1 MNVFELYGSLGL
13 KTSDFSRG
21 LKEAQHDA
29 EGAAGQLGSL
39 IGSISGS
46 ASSALGEVSPAI
58 GGAVSAISGAI
69 SIVKTADGVVTG
81 LNDAIVK
88 TTANII
94 TSSFDFAKSIDE
106 NVMGVVD
113 RARDVVVEAFGQMMN
128 AGLDFLQSVMEEGM
142 SFDTAMGQVSATL
155 LRSRE
160 DFDNEIVSVNGFTGS
175 LRDLA
180 KELGATTKF
189 SATQAGEGLN
199 YMALAGYDAQ
209 KSAEMLP
216 KVLDLAAAGAM
227 DLGTASDMVT
237 DAQTALGLSLDDTT
251 VLIDQMAKTASSS
264 NTSVSQLGDAIL
276 SIGATGRMLKGGYTE
291 LNTALGILADNGIKA
306 SEGGNG
312 LRRILVRLTAPGQ
325 DAAAVMDKLGF
336 SAYDAQDNIKALPE
350 MFSDLNKAMEKLT
363 PKERNAAISDIFG
376 QYALAG
382 ANALLK
388 TSAERWE
395 ELGAKIKDSEGA
407 AKDMADI
414 QLDTL
419 PGQITILESAISG
432 LKIELYDRLSPVLK
446 DFVKQ
451 ISEGLASVTEEIS
464 NGNFEAAFSRLG
476 STAVHLIE
484 EGVDTVLGNAST
496 INEFIDGIVI
506 FVDEVGAALFKS
518 GSKLLPQLLGHLLYF
533 AQQIITNFSD
543 FLSQEENIKTIE
555 ETVSH
560 LFEQLETFFDNN
572 HDSLYN
578 IFSTLFD
585 LGIQFIDD
593 LFLLNRETVYS
604 ILSEKILE
612 IIKDLP
618 ETIKEWLSSDGLTE
632 TIDNI
637 FAFIG
642 ELTQALLDSSE
653 EVVPQ
658 IVDFLVDIADKAVS
672 GLAEFLSDTENQGKI
687 RGTIQTVITDIKN
700 FINEHSEDFG
710 TITDTVVDILI
721 GFLPQIFILKRKLA
735 ADLIWREW
743 SRLFEPAGEAL
754 GEWFAETKELS
765 SLAWQ
770 DIWGK
775 IKGNYQIVVDYWSE
789 KLLKIITWCTDAK
802 DSIVDVFKS
811 IDLKETGKNIIKGF
825 WNGITSVKDWLI
837 EKIGGF
843 TDSVVDAFE
852 DFFGIESPS
861 KVMKREVGRYI
872 ALGIGEGMIEEM
884 DSVSKDMEEA
894 IPTSFDISPELVG
907 GSTRAENDY
916 AYGSIY
922 MPINIEKFYANSEQ
936 DVKAFA
942 KTLSVELRTQ
952 ILRKNAA
959 VAYA

>member
-46 ASSALGEVSPAI
+46 ASSALGGVSPAI

-88 TTANII
+88 TTVNTI

-106 NVMGVVD
+106 NIMGVVD
-113 RARDVVVEAFGQMMN
+113 RARDVVVDAFGQMMN
-128 AGLDFLQSVMEEGM
+128 AGLGFLQSVIEEGM
-142 SFDTAMGQVSATL
+142 GFDTAMGQVSATL
-155 LRSRE
+155 LRTRE

-180 KELGATTKF
+180 KKLGATTKF
-189 SATQAGEGLN
+189 TATQAGEGLN
-199 YMALAGYDAQ
+199 YMALAGYKAQ

-237 DAQTALGLSLDDTT
+237 DAQTALGISMEDMTAF
-251 VLIDQMAKTASSS
+251 IDQMAKTASSS
-264 NTSVSQLGDAIL
+264 NTSVSQLGDALL
-276 SIGATGRMLKGGYTE
+276 SIGATGRQVKGGFTE
-291 LNTALGILADNGIKA
+291 LNTVLGVLANNGIKA
-306 SEGGNG
+306 SEGGNM
-312 LRRILVRLTAPGQ
+312 LRRLLTNLTTAEGEAKEQ
-325 DAAAVMDKLGF
+325 LDKLGV
-336 SAYDAQDNIKALPE
+336 SVYDAQDNLRDLPSI
-350 MFSDLNKAMEKLT
+350 FLDLDNAMSRLT
-363 PKERNAAISDIFG
+363 DKERTKAISDIFG
-376 QYALAG
+376 QYSLAG

-388 TSAERWE
+388 TSAESWE
-395 ELGAKIKDSEGA
+395 ELGEKIKDSEGA
-407 AKDMADI
+407 AKAMADI

-419 PGQITILESAISG
+419 PGQITILQSAFSG
-432 LKIELYDRLSPVLK
+432 LQTELYEKIAPTTK
-446 DFVKQ
+446 EFVKML
-451 ISEGLASVTEEIS
+451 SEGLSDVTEEITS
-464 NGNFEAAFSRLG
+464 GNFEAAFSGLG

-484 EGVDTVLGNAST
+484 EGVDTVLGNASA

-506 FVDEVGAALFKS
+506 FADTVGTALFES
-518 GSKLLPQLLGHLLYF
+518 GSILLPQLLEHLLYF
-533 AQQIITNFSD
+533 AQQIITDFSD

-612 IIKDLP
+612 IIEDLP
-618 ETIKEWLSSDGLTE
+618 ETIKEWLSSDGSTE
-632 TIDNI
+632 TIDSI

-642 ELTQALLDSSE
+642 KLTQVLLDSSE

-672 GLAEFLSDTENQGKI
+672 GLAEFLSDKENQGKI

-700 FINEHSEDFG
+700 FVNEHSEDFG

-754 GEWFAETKELS
+754 GKWFAETKELS
-765 SLAWQ
+765 SLAWK

-775 IKGNYQIVVDYWSE
+775 IKGWYQTVVDYWSG

-802 DSIVDVFKS
+802 DSVVGVFKS

-837 EKIGGF
+837 EKISGF
-843 TDSVVDAFE
+843 TDSVTDAFK

-861 KVMKREVGRYI
+861 KVMKREVGRYL
-872 ALGIGEGMIEEM
+872 ALGIGEGMTEEM
-884 DSVSKDMEEA
+884 KSVSKDMAEA

-907 GSTRAENDY
+907 SSTRAENDY
-916 AYGSIY
+916 AYGGIY

>member
-1 MNVFELYGSLGL
+1 MNVFELFGSLGL
-13 KTSDFSRG
+13 KTNNFTKG
-21 LKEAQHDA
+21 LKDAQRDA
-29 EGAAGQLGSL
+29 ENAADNIQDSFDDIDSASDSAASGVTDSFGSFSSAAGIAISV
-39 IGSISGS
+39 IGKT
-46 ASSALGEVSPAI
+46 
-58 GGAVSAISGAI
+58 VSAI
-69 SIVKTADGVVTG
+69 KTADNFITTV
-81 LNDAIVK
+81 NDTVVK

-106 NVMGVVD
+106 NVMGAVD
-113 RARDVVVEAFGQMMN
+113 SARDVVVEAFGQMMN
-128 AGLDFLQSVMEEGM
+128 AGLEFLQSVTEEGM

-189 SATQAGEGLN
+189 TATQAGEGLN

-276 SIGATGRMLKGGYTE
+276 SIGATARQIKGGYTE
-291 LNTALGILADNGIKA
+291 LNMALGILADNGIKA
-306 SEGGNG
+306 SEGGND
-312 LRRILVRLTAPGQ
+312 LRRMLVRLTAPG
-325 DAAAVMDKLGF
+325 DEAAAVMESIGF
-336 SAYDAQDNIKALPE
+336 SAYDAAGDLKSLPDI
-350 MFSDLNKAMEKLT
+350 FLQL
-363 PKERNAAISDIFG
+363 NAAMAGMTEQQKAVTTSTIFG

-382 ANALLK
+382 ANALLG

-464 NGNFEAAFSRLG
+464 NGNFEAAFIRLG
-476 STAVHLIE
+476 NRAVKFIE
-484 EGVDTVLGNAST
+484 TGVDEIMNGDEVILTFTTGFTTVLSK
-496 INEFIDGIVI
+496 
-506 FVDEVGAALFKS
+506 VGGALFN
-518 GSKLLPQLLGHLLYF
+518 GGAEVVPMLLGHLLRF
-533 AQQIITNFSD
+533 STDIISRFSE
-543 FLSQEENIKTIE
+543 FISSSENLLVIQRTI
-555 ETVSH
+555 SDI
-560 LFEQLETFFDNN
+560 FDKLETFFTENRD
-572 HDSLYN
+572 DLYI

-585 LGIQFIDD
+585 IATGIISEVFV
-593 LFLLNRETVYS
+593 LERETIYS
-604 ILSEKILE
+604 ILWEKFTDILDNLVVKLGGFLE
-612 IIKDLP
+612 SD
-618 ETIKEWLSSDGLTE
+618 ETQTIVDNVISLIGSVAQKLTE
-632 TIDNI
+632 SAPVI
-637 FAFIG
+637 
-642 ELTQALLDSSE
+642 LPPLLDF
-653 EVVPQ
+653 V
-658 IVDFLVDIADKAVS
+658 LKIADKVVTGVANY
-672 GLAEFLSDTENQGKI
+672 LADEENVEKI
-687 RGTIQTVITDIKN
+687 RGTLNLLLTKIRS
-700 FINEHSEDFG
+700 FLERHSEDFYRIVSTLWDVGIGFVWQVWELRRETVAKTLGRKLKEVLDDCFDGDNPLALGLPSIGYNIISGIIDGMNADDPSIAG
-710 TITDTVVDILI
+710 TIGLVAARIL
-721 GFLPQIFILKRKLA
+721 A
-735 ADLIWREW
+735 
-743 SRLFEPAGEAL
+743 LFKGAL
-754 GEWFAETKELS
+754 E
-765 SLAWQ
+765 
-770 DIWGK
+770 
-775 IKGNYQIVVDYWSE
+775 
-789 KLLKIITWCTDAK
+789 
-802 DSIVDVFKS
+802 
-811 IDLKETGKNIIKGF
+811 
-825 WNGITSVKDWLI
+825 
-837 EKIGGF
+837 
-843 TDSVVDAFE
+843 
-852 DFFGIESPS
+852 IESPS

-872 ALGIGEGMIEEM
+872 ALGIGEGMTEEM
-884 DSVSKDMEEA
+884 ESVSKDMAEA

-916 AYGSIY
+916 AYGGIY